1 MKKNNFIVAAAVSGI
16 LGAAIMT
23 VPSTAK
29 ADDAAK
35 GKCWGANSCKTTGDC
50 GAKDKSHDC
59 AGKNACKGKGWK
71 KMTEAECA
79 KAKADNKDK
88 KVTIKFE
95 KA

>member
-1 MKKNNFIVAAAVSGI
+1 MKKNNLIVAAAMTGI
-16 LGAAIMT
+16 LGAAIL

-35 GKCWGANSCKTTGDC
+35 GKCLGANSCKTTGDC

-59 AGKNACKGKGWK
+59 AGKNGCKGKGWK
-71 KMTEAECA
+71 KMTEAECT

-88 KVTIKFE
+88 NVKIQWE